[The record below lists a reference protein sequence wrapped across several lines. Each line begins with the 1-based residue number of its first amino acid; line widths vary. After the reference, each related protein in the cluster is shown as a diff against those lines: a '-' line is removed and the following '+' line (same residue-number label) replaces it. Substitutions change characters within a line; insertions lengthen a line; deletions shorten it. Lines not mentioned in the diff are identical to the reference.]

1 MPAPTLARVRSFAL
15 AAFTVVAALGAV
27 SGVGAQAPA
36 PATQSASVVAPA
48 AVGLPAAAPAS
59 VADAIRKSLTP
70 RLNGGATIDAVS
82 TTAVPGL
89 YEVRIAGTDV
99 LYMDATG
106 NFAVQGA
113 LIDVRT
119 GQNVTQERVAAFQAE
134 AARINMPMLWSSE
147 TLAGAVTLVKG
158 NGARKMVVFEDPY
171 CGYCKKLRE
180 SFEAMDNITVYTL
193 MTTNLT
199 PNSGKTARDLWCAAD
214 RTRAYDDWMV
224 RNKAPASATA
234 NCADPL
240 GKIADVARKMG
251 VGPVP
256 AVFFA
261 DGSRSPGYL
270 PAKDL
275 EARLAALTPQFG
287 L

>member
-1 MPAPTLARVRSFAL
+1 MLVSKFALVRTIACAATAVAL
-15 AAFTVVAALGAV
+15 AAASSASAQPAAPAETALVAA
-27 SGVGAQAPA
+27 
-36 PATQSASVVAPA
+36 TA
-48 AVGLPAAAPAS
+48 APAAAPPM

-134 AARINMPMLWSSE
+134 AARVNMPMLWSAE
-147 TLAGAVTLVKG
+147 TLTGAVKLVKG
-158 NGARKMVVFEDPY
+158 TGARKMVVFEDPY

-193 MTTNLT
+193 MTANLT
-199 PNSGKTARDLWCAAD
+199 PNSAKTARDLWCAPD

-224 RNKAPASATA
+224 RNKAPATAVAT
-234 NCADPL
+234 CADPL
-240 GKIADVARKMG
+240 SKIADVAKKMG

-261 DGSRSPGYL
+261 DGTRSPGYM

-275 EARLAALTPQFG
+275 EARLAALTPQYG
-287 L
+287 ETR

>member
-1 MPAPTLARVRSFAL
+1 MFVPTFARVRSLAL
-15 AAFTVVAALGAV
+15 MAVSVALGAV
-27 SGVGAQAPA
+27 SAVSAQP
-36 PATQSASVVAPA
+36 VAPA
-48 AVGLPAAAPAS
+48 ETALVAAPTAPVAAPQP

-106 NFAVQGA
+106 NFAVQGT

-134 AARINMPMLWSSE
+134 AAKIMMPTLWAAD
-147 TLAGAVTLVKG
+147 TLTQAVKLVKG
-158 NGARKMVVFEDPY
+158 DGSRKMVVFEDPY

-180 SFEAMDNITVYTL
+180 SFEAMNNITVYTL

-199 PNSGKTARDLWCAAD
+199 PDSGKKARELWCAPD
-214 RTRAYDDWMV
+214 RIKAYDDWMV
-224 RNKAPASATA
+224 RGKAPAAANA

-240 GKIADVARKMG
+240 SKVAELARKMG

-261 DGSRSPGYL
+261 DGTRSPGYM

-275 EARLAALTPQFG
+275 EARLAALTPQYG
-287 L
+287 VTP